1 MTMTG
6 VLAPEALDVITE
18 HWQGRPTFAVVD
30 LDALASNIAALRSIV
45 GPDVVLTSVVKAN
58 GYGHG
63 AIPIAKAA
71 AEAGADELAVATVDE
86 GVQLRAAGIETPIL
100 VMGAIGKVE
109 AARAIGNRLRLVV
122 SEASFA
128 HHLAAEAKHLHW
140 KDPVS
145 IHLKV
150 DTGMRRFGAA
160 MVNVVDVA
168 KAIKAHE
175 QLSLDGLMTHL
186 SSADDPDPASAFN
199 QLAEFDRAV
208 AMLQEAGIEIP
219 QQHVANS
226 AATLRFP
233 EFHRDRVR
241 SGVAGYGL
249 RPDVGMILPDAFR
262 PILTVHG
269 RVCRIIDL
277 APGDA
282 VSYGRTYK
290 AKQPERGGLIPIGYG
305 DGYRRSFTS
314 RAHMAIHG
322 HRADVLGRVC
332 MDQTVIRLPD
342 EVDVK
347 LGDLVTIIGNG
358 TPATAGAPTIDDLA
372 ELTGTISYE
381 LSCGLQARL
390 PKLYIRNGDLVAIA
404 DLAGYREL

>member
-6 VLAPEALDVITE
+6 VLAPDALDVITE
-18 HWQGRPTFAVVD
+18 QWQGRPAFAIVD
-30 LDALASNIAALRSIV
+30 LDALASNIAALRTIV

-71 AEAGADELAVATVDE
+71 VAAGADELAVATVDE

-100 VMGAIGKVE
+100 VMGAIGKVD

-128 HHLAAEAKHLHW
+128 HHLAAEAKHLLW
-140 KDPVS
+140 KDPISV
-145 IHLKV
+145 HLKV
-150 DTGMRRFGAA
+150 DTGMRRFGASIGDV
-160 MVNVVDVA
+160 VNVA
-168 KAIKAHE
+168 KAIRAHE

-208 AMLQEAGIEIP
+208 AMLRDAGIEIP

-249 RPDVGMILPDAFR
+249 RPDVGMILPETFR

-282 VSYGRTYK
+282 VGYGRTYK
-290 AKQPERGGLIPIGYG
+290 LKQPERGGLVPIGYG
-305 DGYRRSFTS
+305 DGYRRSFSS
-314 RAHMAIHG
+314 RAHMAIQG
-322 HRADVLGRVC
+322 HRADVLGRIS

-347 LGDLVTIIGNG
+347 LGDRVAIIGNG

-381 LSCGLQARL
+381 LSCGLHARL
-390 PKLYIRNGDLVAIA
+390 PKLYIRGGDLVAIA